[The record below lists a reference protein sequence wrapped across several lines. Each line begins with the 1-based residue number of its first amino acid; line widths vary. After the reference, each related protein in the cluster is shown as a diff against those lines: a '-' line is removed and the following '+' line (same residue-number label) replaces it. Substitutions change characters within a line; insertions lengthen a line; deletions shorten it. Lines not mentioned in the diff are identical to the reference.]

1 MATFKTNMA
10 ATQDWNWSV
19 YDDFINY
26 KKMSYFSNYST
37 NLKYYDDSNKSVVG
51 KLKDETEGAAIW
63 KFVELK
69 PKMYSFLVVDDSKA
83 KGVNENVVQTISHN
97 KYKNVLSN
105 KNCLRHLM
113 NRIQSKNHGIGT
125 YEINEISFS
134 CFDEKKYIQNNGYD
148 GLALGY

>member
-1 MATFKTNMA
+1 
-10 ATQDWNWSV
+10 
-19 YDDFINY
+19 
-26 KKMSYFSNYST
+26 MSYFSNYST

-69 PKMYSFLVVDDSKA
+69 PKMYLFLVVDDSKA

>member
-1 MATFKTNMA
+1 
-10 ATQDWNWSV
+10 
-19 YDDFINY
+19 
-26 KKMSYFSNYST
+26 
-37 NLKYYDDSNKSVVG
+37 
-51 KLKDETEGAAIW
+51 
-63 KFVELK
+63 
-69 PKMYSFLVVDDSKA
+69 MYSFLVVDDSKA

-134 CFDEKKYIQNNGYD
+134 CFDEKKYIRNNGYD